1 MREEYLAEEMNERDD
16 LFEDIPDD
24 ELEEVEREA
33 RELRRWFENPDMWAG
48 KSVHDYLEDRWNEEP
63 VAIDA
68 EEDYWNEEP
77 VEDDDMEDSWDE
89 SSIAADDEE
98 DYWDEEV
105 IEDDDMEDSWD
116 ESSIAADDEED
127 YWDEEPIEDNDMED
141 NWDES
146 SVAAED
152 EDQDDSDVDIFT
164 DEFDYDDDFLLD
176 LIREEPDESN
186 EEMFEEE
193 DDETLWKSDEE
204 GVIEMDLDDPDVFAF
219 LYMFY
224 MEHADCA

>member
-16 LFEDIPDD
+16 LFEDILDD

-33 RELRRWFENPDMWAG
+33 RELRSWFENPDMWAG
-48 KSVHDYLEDRWNEEP
+48 KSVHDYMEDGWSEEP

-105 IEDDDMEDSWD
+105 IED
-116 ESSIAADDEED
+116 
-127 YWDEEPIEDNDMED
+127 NDMED

-152 EDQDDSDVDIFT
+152 EDIDDSDVDIFT
-164 DEFDYDDDFLLD
+164 DEFDYDDDSLLN
-176 LIREEPDESN
+176 LISEEPDESN
-186 EEMFEEE
+186 EEMFEDE

-224 MEHADCA
+224 MEHADCTGCKMQEGDEI

>member
-33 RELRRWFENPDMWAG
+33 RELRSWFENPDMWAG
-48 KSVHDYLEDRWNEEP
+48 KSVHDYMEDGWNEEP

-105 IEDDDMEDSWD
+105 IED
-116 ESSIAADDEED
+116 
-127 YWDEEPIEDNDMED
+127 NDMED

-152 EDQDDSDVDIFT
+152 EDIDDSDEDIFT
-164 DEFDYDDDFLLD
+164 DEFDYDDDSLLN
-176 LIREEPDESN
+176 LISEEPDESN
-186 EEMFEEE
+186 EEMFEDE

-224 MEHADCA
+224 MEHADCTGCKMQEGDEI

>member
-33 RELRRWFENPDMWAG
+33 RELRSWFENPDMWVG
-48 KSVHDYLEDRWNEEP
+48 KSVHDY
-63 VAIDA
+63 
-68 EEDYWNEEP
+68 
-77 VEDDDMEDSWDE
+77 MEDGWS
-89 SSIAADDEE
+89 E
-98 DYWDEEV
+98 DHWYE
-105 IEDDDMEDSWD
+105 
-116 ESSIAADDEED
+116 
-127 YWDEEPIEDNDMED
+127 
-141 NWDES
+141 
-146 SVAAED
+146 ED
-152 EDQDDSDVDIFT
+152 EDIDDSDVDIFT
-164 DEFDYDDDFLLD
+164 DEFDYDDASLLN
-176 LIREEPDESN
+176 LISEEPDESN

-224 MEHADCA
+224 MEHADCTGCKMQEGDEI

>member
-33 RELRRWFENPDMWAG
+33 RELRSWFENPDMWAG
-48 KSVHDYLEDRWNEEP
+48 KSVHDYLEDRWNEES

-105 IEDDDMEDSWD
+105 IED
-116 ESSIAADDEED
+116 
-127 YWDEEPIEDNDMED
+127 NDMED

-152 EDQDDSDVDIFT
+152 EDIDDSDEDIFT
-164 DEFDYDDDFLLD
+164 DEFDYDDDSLLN
-176 LIREEPDESN
+176 LISEEPDESN
-186 EEMFEEE
+186 EEMFEDE

-224 MEHADCA
+224 MEHADCTGCKMQEGDEI

>member
-33 RELRRWFENPDMWAG
+33 RELRSWFENPDMWAG
-48 KSVHDYLEDRWNEEP
+48 KSVHDYLEDR
-63 VAIDA
+63 
-68 EEDYWNEEP
+68 WNEEP

-105 IEDDDMEDSWD
+105 IED
-116 ESSIAADDEED
+116 
-127 YWDEEPIEDNDMED
+127 NDMED

-152 EDQDDSDVDIFT
+152 EDIDDSDEDIFT
-164 DEFDYDDDFLLD
+164 DEFDYDDDSLLN
-176 LIREEPDESN
+176 LISEEPDESN
-186 EEMFEEE
+186 EEMFEDE

-224 MEHADCA
+224 MEHADCTGCKMQEGDEI